1 MKKWSVM
8 CLTLLILLGFA
19 GLTSAQSSQDQNNKA
34 SFTGVYNVT
43 FTTDQGQSYSA
54 RVIVQDLKNGKVELS
69 GDYNGYPVSILG
81 EVTGNVEEGG
91 AVCSFSF
98 NKAEMVMGK
107 AEITIVMV
115 AGKYQL
121 SGKVSG
127 SYSYLGNNGQFSGKV
142 IGSRKSSTVP
152 TNHSPLRT
160 AATVAGIAALI
171 ALVWYITRIY
181 RKRTDISLDSDINSR
196 VLVGKNAAV
205 YLAHYGYL
213 SEQGKGRYQLTG
225 AGRELI
231 QGHSAGNAGRVLR
244 LVYQGDINDF
254 VDIDKITA
262 VVSR

>member
-1 MKKWSVM
+1 MKKWSVIS
-8 CLTLLILLGFA
+8 LTLLILLGFA

-54 RVIVQDLKNGKVELS
+54 RVIVQDLKNGKVEVS

-91 AVCSFSF
+91 AVCTFSF

-142 IGSRKSSTVP
+142 MGSRKSSTVP
-152 TNHSPLRT
+152 AYHSPLRT
-160 AATVAGIAALI
+160 AATIAGIAALI
-171 ALVWYITRIY
+171 ALVWCITRIY
-181 RKRTDISLDSDINSR
+181 RKRTNRSIDSDINSR
-196 VLVGKNAAV
+196 VLVGKNAAI

-213 SEQGKGRYQLTG
+213 SEQGYGQYRLTESG
-225 AGRELI
+225 AELI
-231 QGHSAGNAGRVLR
+231 QGDSPGSAGRVLR
-244 LVYQGDINDF
+244 LIYTGDTADF
-254 VDIDKITA
+254 IDVDKISA
-262 VVSR
+262 VVSC